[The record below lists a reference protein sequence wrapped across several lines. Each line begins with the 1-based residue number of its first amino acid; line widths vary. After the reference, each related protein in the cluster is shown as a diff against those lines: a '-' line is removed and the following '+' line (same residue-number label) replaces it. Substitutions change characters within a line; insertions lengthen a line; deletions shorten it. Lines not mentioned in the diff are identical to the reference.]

1 MRISTPYTAR
11 PCLVITSSWASPLC
25 SSCLFLRWHTVPS
38 GDISVMPQACS
49 TVTPNSSRNAL
60 IIAGG
65 HAEPPITVRF
75 IVDSFRPS
83 CFM

>member
-1 MRISTPYTAR
+1 
-11 PCLVITSSWASPLC
+11 
-25 SSCLFLRWHTVPS
+25 VPS